1 MFCARMRGAWSADGA
16 GRAFSIRAGVTRLW
30 GGSRSLWLSR
40 PAFAARYRGMASPP
54 RKRRL
59 SGEARRA
66 LELLAG
72 TPDGVNEALLLA
84 HGFTRQMLTG
94 FVRSGL
100 ATWHH
105 KTVRAGGSMIEVNYM
120 MITDAGW
127 EALGES

>member
-1 MFCARMRGAWSADGA
+1 
-16 GRAFSIRAGVTRLW
+16 
-30 GGSRSLWLSR
+30 
-40 PAFAARYRGMASPP
+40 MAKPP

-72 TPDGVNEALLLA
+72 SPDGINEALLLA

-94 FVRSGL
+94 FVRAEL

-105 KTVRAGGSMIEVNYM
+105 RAVRAGGRTIEVSYM
-120 MITDAGW
+120 MITEAGRR
-127 EALGES
+127 AIAG

>member
-1 MFCARMRGAWSADGA
+1 
-16 GRAFSIRAGVTRLW
+16 
-30 GGSRSLWLSR
+30 
-40 PAFAARYRGMASPP
+40 MAMPP

-59 SGEARRA
+59 SVEARRA

-72 TPDGVNEALLLA
+72 NPDGVNEALLLA

-105 KTVRAGGSMIEVNYM
+105 KTVRAGDRTMEVNYM
-120 MITDAGW
+120 MITDAGRRAI
-127 EALGES
+127 EE